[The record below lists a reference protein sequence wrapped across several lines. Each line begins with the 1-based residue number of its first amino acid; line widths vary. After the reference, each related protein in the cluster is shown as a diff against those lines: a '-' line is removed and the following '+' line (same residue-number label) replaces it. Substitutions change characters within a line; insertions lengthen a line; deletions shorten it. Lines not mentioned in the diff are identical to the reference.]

1 MGVSGTPAFFIN
13 GKMISGAQPEAA
25 FKKIM
30 LLMGPMI
37 IGLTVTQLNTLADFT
52 RAGKEAEPSAV

>member
-1 MGVSGTPAFFIN
+1 D
-13 GKMISGAQPEAA
+13 A

-37 IGLTVTQLNTLADFT
+37 LGLTVTQLNTLADGVIAKCLSSTVEKGDFFMWFGSQV
-52 RAGKEAEPSAV
+52 RYPVREGAVG